1 MFGHTVVAAG
11 LALWLPSMGPAAAGS
26 VQAETLDRIA
36 VTVGQDV
43 ITESRVIL
51 DLRVAAFLDGK
62 PVDLSGAAKRQ
73 SAERLVDQ
81 LLILR
86 EAVDSHVTL
95 PSVEAMAGLVAPYA
109 AEAGFQADLER
120 YGITERDLGAHLLAG
135 LRTLSF
141 TDLRFRPDVQ
151 VSPEDVRS
159 YYDKLMQQPNS
170 AAAPVPSFEDSRG
183 QIEKLLVEQR
193 VLDALD
199 QWLAMARSLANI
211 RYHEKAFE

>member
-1 MFGHTVVAAG
+1 MRRGFLVAILVLC
-11 LALWLPSMGPAAAGS
+11 LAAICVRAD
-26 VQAETLDRIA
+26 TLDRIA

-43 ITESRVIL
+43 ITESQVVL

-95 PSVEAMAGLVAPYA
+95 PSVEATAGLVEPYA
-109 AEAGFQADLER
+109 AESGYKANLER
-120 YGITERDLGAHLLAG
+120 YGISERDLGAHLLAG
-135 LRTLSF
+135 LRTLTF

-151 VSPEDVRS
+151 VSSEDLQS
-159 YYDKLMQQPNS
+159 YYDNLVKK
-170 AAAPVPSFEDSRG
+170 AASGPGAPAPAAVPSFEASRD
-183 QIEKLLVEQR
+183 QIEKLLTEQR
-193 VLDALD
+193 VMGALD
-199 QWLAMARSLANI
+199 QWLAMARSAANI
-211 RYHEKAFE
+211 RYHQKAFE